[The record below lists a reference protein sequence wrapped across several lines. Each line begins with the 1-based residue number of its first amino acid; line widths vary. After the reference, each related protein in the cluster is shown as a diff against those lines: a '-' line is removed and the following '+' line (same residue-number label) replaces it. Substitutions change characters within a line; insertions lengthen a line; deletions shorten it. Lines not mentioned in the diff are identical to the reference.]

1 MRMRMDGDLVEAPV
15 VEPQFN
21 LEYLLAG
28 VTEQNLHPEVDTG
41 LAAGLEVW

>member
-1 MRMRMDGDLVEAPV
+1 MGTRMDGNLVEAPV

-21 LEYLLAG
+21 LEDLLAG
-28 VTEQNLHPEVDTG
+28 VTEQNLHCEVDTG